1 MYESQIK
8 RRTFFVA
15 SLYWL
20 ARRRVLDW
28 KQALQDNVFIIL
40 GKGLSQQTSQS
51 HRTSSHSHRTS
62 SQSHRNSSQSHRTS
76 SQSHRNSSQSHRT
89 SSHSYLTS
97 NQSRTSS
104 HSALRGELR
113 GSTSVPVTP
122 VFFFWGGGSEI
133 HLRMWPVTRCIIL
146 SSIRKI
152 IIIFGGFLGLVF
164 VDFRPFS
171 LMADAECLLARKT
184 LLILAVVTE
193 WADFNGSLFKPV
205 LLLITHS

>member
-40 GKGLSQQTSQS
+40 GKGLLQQTSQS

-76 SQSHRNSSQSHRT
+76 SQSHRT

-97 NQSRTSS
+97 NQSRRTSS

-122 VFFFWGGGSEI
+122 VFFFRGGSEI